1 MTTAATTPAE
11 EEFRNVAHGEGHEEH
26 PSDLKYVKVA
36 LFLAALTALE
46 VATYFW
52 EDLFGSKPSTTA
64 LVLTLFPMMIIKFGT
79 VILYFMHL
87 KYDNPLFKRV
97 FLFGLI
103 LAVIVFFIMLTTF
116 NYWWDDY
123 FKFLTPA

>member
-1 MTTAATTPAE
+1 MSTTDIEYENVSHDPSHAA
-11 EEFRNVAHGEGHEEH
+11 H
-26 PSDLKYVKVA
+26 PSDLMYVKVA
-36 LFLAALTALE
+36 VFLAVVTALE
-46 VATYFW
+46 VATYFF
-52 EDLFGSKPSTTA
+52 EPETHQLLLI
-64 LVLTLFPMMIIKFGT
+64 LVPMMIIKFGT

-116 NYWWDDY
+116 NYWWDNY
-123 FKFLTPA
+123 LRFLTPG

>member
-1 MTTAATTPAE
+1 MSTTTEALPAARGE
-11 EEFRNVAHGEGHEEH
+11 VHDSEGHHHAH
-26 PSDLKYVKVA
+26 PSDWLYVKVA

-46 VATYFW
+46 VGTYFW
-52 EDLFGSKPSTTA
+52 EDVFGDAPSTTQ

-97 FLFGLI
+97 FLFGLL
-103 LAVIVFFIMLTTF
+103 LAIAVYVIMLLTF
-116 NYWWDDY
+116 EFATDDY
-123 FKFLTPA
+123 LKFLQ